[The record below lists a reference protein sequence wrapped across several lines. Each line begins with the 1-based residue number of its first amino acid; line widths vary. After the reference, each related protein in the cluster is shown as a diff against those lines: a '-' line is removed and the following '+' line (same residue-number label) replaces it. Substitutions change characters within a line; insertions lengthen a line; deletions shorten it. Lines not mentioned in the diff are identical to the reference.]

1 MKHNR
6 TMNKSKAASLLLLY
20 SALSYNDGTS
30 SSSSFVH
37 SFHLQGNP
45 SRVMKHFKLPSRCN
59 MVGARYP
66 PIDPQ
71 NWSDIEPHDEMK
83 LSSSTATRQL
93 NAIESLHTK
102 YGLIAYVAHM
112 CTFLPLSLIPTL

>member
-1 MKHNR
+1 
-6 TMNKSKAASLLLLY
+6 MNKSKAASLLLLY

-30 SSSSFVH
+30 TSSSSYYVH
-37 SFHLQGNP
+37 SFQLLGHP
-45 SRVMKHFKLPSRCN
+45 SRVMKHFRLLSRCN
-59 MVGARYP
+59 MVGARY

-83 LSSSTATRQL
+83 PSSPSATRQL

>member
-1 MKHNR
+1 
-6 TMNKSKAASLLLLY
+6 MNKSKAASLLLLY

-30 SSSSFVH
+30 PSSYYVH
-37 SFHLQGNP
+37 SFHP
-45 SRVMKHFKLPSRCN
+45 TSRVMKHSRLPSRCN

-83 LSSSTATRQL
+83 LPSPSATRQL